1 MYIIYGMTSFLLELS
16 TIFRTRVR
24 DQGWSQVTLSHDHV
38 PGWKIE

>member
-1 MYIIYGMTSFLLELS
+1 MYIIYGITSFLLEPS

-24 DQGWSQVTLSHDHV
+24 DQRRLHVTLSHDHV